1 MYRCGS
7 EVRKQQLP
15 KWADMAMEMN
25 VGKKSK
31 VVYILL
37 FYFDVLNSM
46 LSAFSENMGNLNQET
61 AEP

>member
-15 KWADMAMEMN
+15 NWADMAMEMN

-46 LSAFSENMGNLNQET
+46 LSAFSENMGDLDQET